1 MECSEFILAENTI
14 DLIVAKDEMQ
24 NPLIE
29 PVCIQT
35 INEQYAV
42 WYYDKSTLPP
52 LSIERYSYSSIPK
65 LFSIMDSTSLEV
77 SGIIA
82 MQNQP
87 ALSLKGEGIFIG
99 IVDTGERVIIM
110 SS

>member
-1 MECSEFILAENTI
+1 MECSEFILSNDTM
-14 DLIVAKDEMQ
+14 DFIVARDEME
-24 NPLIE
+24 NPIIE
-29 PVCIQT
+29 PVCIQN
-35 INEQYAV
+35 INEQYDI
-42 WYYDKSTLPP
+42 WYYDRNILPP
-52 LSIERYSYSSIPK
+52 LSIEQYSYASIPK
-65 LFSIMDSTSLEV
+65 LFSIMDSTSLEK

-87 ALSLKGEGIFIG
+87 ALSLKGQGVLIG